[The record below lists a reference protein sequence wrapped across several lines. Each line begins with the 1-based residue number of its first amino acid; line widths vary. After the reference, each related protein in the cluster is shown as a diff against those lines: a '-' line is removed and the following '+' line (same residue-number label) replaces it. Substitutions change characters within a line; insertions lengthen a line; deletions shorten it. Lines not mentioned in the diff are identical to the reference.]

1 MSLDRQAC
9 KGIRHRFVA
18 RLNWICAMGVA
29 HVPTD
34 KHKPQ
39 SHSCQRPQR
48 YVKILLSFKM
58 LLLTFFRC
66 YLSYH
71 LLRGTG
77 VSAVFLPHLKSALWD
92 DSTARA
98 NLPPPPA
105 LKVFSALSS
114 YPITSMLS
122 PMDLHRASKSD
133 NPMLSLL
140 RSEWPNDSVSPS
152 SPISW
157 RAVLQGVPQS
167 LTKDTSGLTHV
178 QEHLSTIN
186 PTSTLPSPSVDK
198 RRQYF
203 QDDLLGGNILSGPS
217 TPLPVQGPSRKKSK
231 KNLVELNNPKSISPK
246 ENNQYQFDSST
257 SINIDSRDMEI
268 LTNILDPDYDQVDQ
282 PPKPEPETLER
293 RRRSVIKP
301 SLPPGGYF
309 SSRGQLHIA
318 LLKGYMDGFQTKI
331 RSKELDATTNRCHVN
346 PGDDHP
352 ELPFSM
358 ITRPFPIKGK
368 VFRVMRG
375 SSAKT
380 QGSPV
385 FCLLYKFLIG
395 WLYSQHEELLN
406 LSSLDMPVFAH
417 RPQQEKLFSWLEK
430 EIFDPDQSLPVVG
443 IVKSLTLKWRDE
455 IIGPSQMI
463 LIKYFSQDE
472 TNEVAAST
480 TAAQLLRVFYAQDHR
495 FDHLAPIYGL
505 RAPNEISTSLD
516 FQKMFSFVSHLI
528 GDDYSAIETCF
539 LPSSIDSG
547 LDLLTW
553 CSASFEH
560 QCERATV
567 RDYRLKTLH
576 PKLPIAMY
584 LLNQKS
590 ARPVLRVLKKSKE
603 SPLNTSRLYFMFK
616 RLLKMINFFHIELL
630 KKLNIDESNF
640 HSRAKD
646 LFQWLLKSI
655 DNPDGSIPVMGHI
668 QINQGLAPWED
679 VTDGVVKSFG
689 QVQLKLLEY
698 FSKDETSLDLK
709 DFASFI
715 ITSWFQ
721 DHQPEEFLKLVQ
733 ISTRN

>member
-1 MSLDRQAC
+1 
-9 KGIRHRFVA
+9 
-18 RLNWICAMGVA
+18 
-29 HVPTD
+29 
-34 KHKPQ
+34 
-39 SHSCQRPQR
+39 
-48 YVKILLSFKM
+48 
-58 LLLTFFRC
+58 
-66 YLSYH
+66 
-71 LLRGTG
+71 
-77 VSAVFLPHLKSALWD
+77 
-92 DSTARA
+92 
-98 NLPPPPA
+98 
-105 LKVFSALSS
+105 
-114 YPITSMLS
+114 MLS

-140 RSEWPNDSVSPS
+140 RAEWPNDSVSPS

-157 RAVLQGVPQS
+157 RAVLQGVSQS
-167 LTKDTSGLTHV
+167 LTKDTSGPTHV

-231 KNLVELNNPKSISPK
+231 KNLVELNNPISISPK

-268 LTNILDPDYDQVDQ
+268 LTNILDPDYDQAA
-282 PPKPEPETLER
+282 KTR
-293 RRRSVIKP
+293 ARNAGAA
-301 SLPPGGYF
+301 GGD
-309 SSRGQLHIA
+309 
-318 LLKGYMDGFQTKI
+318 LLSNPACHQTKI

-495 FDHLAPIYGL
+495 CQSSFFVLFHLNRLVGFITATTDEYVNRILLIKQLGTMGNMTMPYSRSLGPNLWL

-516 FQKMFSFVSHLI
+516 FQKMFSK
-528 GDDYSAIETCF
+528 G
-539 LPSSIDSG
+539 LPFEDFTSKIADSDV
-547 LDLLTW
+547 LAQSEISPT
-553 CSASFEH
+553 
-560 QCERATV
+560 
-567 RDYRLKTLH
+567 
-576 PKLPIAMY
+576 
-584 LLNQKS
+584 
-590 ARPVLRVLKKSKE
+590 VLRVLKKSKE
-603 SPLNTSRLYFMFK
+603 SPLNTSRY
-616 RLLKMINFFHIELL
+616 
-630 KKLNIDESNF
+630 ESNF

-709 DFASFI
+709 ILRPS
-715 ITSWFQ
+715 S
-721 DHQPEEFLKLVQ
+721 
-733 ISTRN
+733 

>member
-1 MSLDRQAC
+1 MFRSARTPVMSLDRQAC

-18 RLNWICAMGVA
+18 CLNWICAMGVA
-29 HVPTD
+29 HLPTD
-34 KHKPQ
+34 KYKPQ

-105 LKVFSALSS
+105 LKFRPHHQFHGELSCRRVAELNERHKW
-114 YPITSMLS
+114 T
-122 PMDLHRASKSD
+122 
-133 NPMLSLL
+133 
-140 RSEWPNDSVSPS
+140 
-152 SPISW
+152 
-157 RAVLQGVPQS
+157 
-167 LTKDTSGLTHV
+167 THV

-231 KNLVELNNPKSISPK
+231 KNLVELNNPISISPK

-603 SPLNTSRLYFMFK
+603 SPLNTSRLDFMFK